1 MVMSLRSSGSGLSKK
16 CKGVIEADLE
26 EMATGP
32 GELHEERNNETHE
45 FHALRYK
52 CMKPILYTCLVKSIG
67 MRSSGTGMSKGC
79 IGVIEADIEEVATG
93 PGVVVGELHEG
104 RNI

>member
-1 MVMSLRSSGSGLSKK
+1 M
-16 CKGVIEADLE
+16 
-26 EMATGP
+26 P
-32 GELHEERNNETHE
+32 GEEHRDEVIRDWD
-45 FHALRYK
+45 
-52 CMKPILYTCLVKSIG
+52 VQ
-67 MRSSGTGMSKGC
+67 GC